1 MKIDKG
7 VAGCIINKN
16 NKRSITI
23 NMINTITKSNGE
35 VVPFDPDKLNRWAA
49 WADRSGADWSTI
61 SLDAVSKL
69 QDGCSSQDVNKAI
82 ISACMDQFDEAS
94 FKLAGRVMAGM
105 IYKEAYGSFK
115 NIPTLSEHINNM
127 VKLGYW
133 EKMDYSEEEVEHLN
147 NILDHS
153 KDLDLNYSEIKQ
165 LNDKYLI
172 RDRVKKITKESP
184 QMMYMGMAMANM
196 SNQPKDRR
204 LKDVEKLYHY
214 LSVKAINAPTPFM
227 SYLRTPHHNYAS
239 CCVATCNDTIPS
251 LSAADHIYYMM
262 TANSAG
268 IGSHLKTRSAGDPI
282 REGTVEHQGKFGYI
296 NAISAMVK
304 ANLQGGRGGAATVH
318 LCALDPEIFMMLKL
332 RNVKT
337 PSERRISGVQYSFG
351 YNKLFAKKVKDDKE
365 WLLIS
370 YLHAP
375 DLWEAMYSDD
385 EDLFETLYNKYLEK
399 DVPKK
404 IVSAKEL
411 AVLSLVQ
418 GVETGGVYQEN
429 STEMNKHTPFKDSIY
444 SSNLCVAPET
454 QILTDKGYIPIAD
467 LEDETVNVWNGEEFS
482 ETVVRKTGVNQ
493 KLVRVVTS
501 SGQELECTPYHKF
514 YIFNGY
520 GKPYVEKRANE
531 LKSGDKL
538 AKFDLPVISGDVQ
551 MDKPYLNGFY
561 TGDGCSFKGK
571 NIVYLYGEKRLLSEE
586 FSKYE
591 HTYYIK
597 QEDQD
602 REVFHMTN
610 LKDKYFVPCENFS
623 IDSRLEWLA
632 GWLDA
637 DGCVYRNGDNQQLTG
652 SSVEKEFLL
661 EVQRMLQT
669 LGVSAKLNEATE
681 AGYRKLPM
689 NDGSGG
695 LGDFWCKE
703 SWRLLITSCDVYKLM
718 ELGLGLYLKRL
729 KVVKKLPQRDAKQF
743 SKVVSVTDEGRFDDT
758 FCLNEP
764 KRHMAMFNGIL
775 TGQCKEIALPT
786 KGYDCVTDL
795 YKEEETSGE
804 IGLCNLAAIVAGRVP
819 DEELPELYYYA
830 LLMVDNVISLMEY
843 PFPNLS
849 FTAQAR
855 RSVAIGL
862 TNLANYMAKNNKKY
876 STADGKEFI
885 HRVAE
890 KHSYLLHSASLAL
903 AKEKGVCDWIDKTKY
918 PEGWL
923 PIDSYNKNV
932 DKIVKQD
939 LLCDWETLRA
949 EIKEVGGIRNSVLE
963 GMMPNESSSIAT
975 NGTNSILPVRSLKVV
990 KTNAGNTTKFIAPDY
1005 EEFGSNYEIAWNI
1018 PSKDLIDVYGIFQKF
1033 CGQAISSDL
1042 YIDQSKGGKVSES
1055 KLLSDW
1061 LRMTML
1067 GVKTRYYIN
1076 TKTASG
1082 DKEDKAPEVEELEG
1096 DDKGCSSGACTI

>member
-1 MKIDKG
+1 
-7 VAGCIINKN
+7 
-16 NKRSITI
+16 
-23 NMINTITKSNGE
+23 MINTITKSGGE
-35 VVPFDPDKLNRWAA
+35 LVPFDPDKLNRWAA

-94 FKLAGRVMAGM
+94 FKLAGRIMAGM

-115 NIPTLSEHINNM
+115 NIPTLSEHMGNM
-127 VKLGYW
+127 VELGYW
-133 EKMDYSEEEVEHLN
+133 EKMDYSEEDIEHLN
-147 NILDHS
+147 SLIDHS
-153 KDLDLNYSEIKQ
+153 KDLELNYSEIKQ

-172 RDRVKKITKESP
+172 RDRVKRVTKESP

-196 SNQPKDRR
+196 SNQPKNRR

-227 SYLRTPHHNYAS
+227 SYLRTPHRNYAS

-268 IGSHLKTRSAGDPI
+268 IGSHLKTRSSGDPI
-282 REGTVEHQGKFGYI
+282 RGGTVEHQGKFGYI

-375 DLWEAMYSDD
+375 DLWEAMYSDN
-385 EDLFETLYNKYLEK
+385 EELFENLYNKYLEK

-411 AVLSLVQ
+411 AVLSLIQ

-429 STEMNKHTPFKDSIY
+429 STEMNKHTPFKNPIY
-444 SSNLCVAPET
+444 SSNL
-454 QILTDKGYIPIAD
+454 
-467 LEDETVNVWNGEEFS
+467 
-482 ETVVRKTGVNQ
+482 
-493 KLVRVVTS
+493 
-501 SGQELECTPYHKF
+501 
-514 YIFNGY
+514 
-520 GKPYVEKRANE
+520 
-531 LKSGDKL
+531 
-538 AKFDLPVISGDVQ
+538 
-551 MDKPYLNGFY
+551 
-561 TGDGCSFKGK
+561 
-571 NIVYLYGEKRLLSEE
+571 
-586 FSKYE
+586 
-591 HTYYIK
+591 
-597 QEDQD
+597 
-602 REVFHMTN
+602 
-610 LKDKYFVPCENFS
+610 
-623 IDSRLEWLA
+623 
-632 GWLDA
+632 
-637 DGCVYRNGDNQQLTG
+637 
-652 SSVEKEFLL
+652 
-661 EVQRMLQT
+661 
-669 LGVSAKLNEATE
+669 
-681 AGYRKLPM
+681 
-689 NDGSGG
+689 
-695 LGDFWCKE
+695 
-703 SWRLLITSCDVYKLM
+703 
-718 ELGLGLYLKRL
+718 
-729 KVVKKLPQRDAKQF
+729 
-743 SKVVSVTDEGRFDDT
+743 
-758 FCLNEP
+758 
-764 KRHMAMFNGIL
+764 
-775 TGQCKEIALPT
+775 CKEIALPT

-819 DEELPELYYYA
+819 EESLTELYYYT

-862 TNLANYMAKNNKKY
+862 TNLANFMAKNDKKY
-876 STADGKEFI
+876 STGDGKEFI

-890 KHSYLLHSASLAL
+890 KHSYLLHKASLTL
-903 AKEKGVCDWIDKTKY
+903 AKEKGVCDWIGKTKY

-932 DKIVKQD
+932 DKVVKQD
-939 LLCDWETLRA
+939 LLCDWEFLRA

-1005 EEFGSNYEIAWNI
+1005 EEFSSNYEIAWEI
-1018 PSKDLIDVYGIFQKF
+1018 PSKDLIDVYSIFQKF
-1033 CGQAISSDL
+1033 CGQAISADL

-1082 DKEDKAPEVEELEG
+1082 DKEDKAPEVEEFEG
-1096 DDKGCSSGACTI
+1096 EDKGCSSGACTI

>member
-1 MKIDKG
+1 
-7 VAGCIINKN
+7 
-16 NKRSITI
+16 
-23 NMINTITKSNGE
+23 MINTITKSNGE

-94 FKLAGRVMAGM
+94 FKLAGRIMAGM

-196 SNQPKDRR
+196 SNQPKGRR

-227 SYLRTPHHNYAS
+227 SYLRTPHRNYAS

-268 IGSHLKTRSAGDPI
+268 IGSHLKTRSVGDPI

-385 EDLFETLYNKYLEK
+385 EELFETLYNKYLEK

-444 SSNLCVAPET
+444 SSNLCVTPDT
-454 QILTDKGYIPIAD
+454 TILTDKGELPISD
-467 LEDETVNVWNGEEFS
+467 LEGEAVNVWNGEEWS
-482 ETVVRKTGVNQ
+482 NVTVEKTGTDQDIISVQ
-493 KLVRVVTS
+493 VDTYVEGKFIETKTIK
-501 SGQELECTPYHKF
+501 CTPYHKWYDSDGNELRTF
-514 YIFNGY
+514 QLKEGLSLLSWEDPEQRLQSAIIKSLEESPRSDTLCFKELKRGMGVFNG
-520 GKPYVEKRANE
+520 V
-531 LKSGDKL
+531 
-538 AKFDLPVISGDVQ
+538 
-551 MDKPYLNGFY
+551 
-561 TGDGCSFKGK
+561 
-571 NIVYLYGEKRLLSEE
+571 
-586 FSKYE
+586 
-591 HTYYIK
+591 
-597 QEDQD
+597 
-602 REVFHMTN
+602 
-610 LKDKYFVPCENFS
+610 
-623 IDSRLEWLA
+623 
-632 GWLDA
+632 
-637 DGCVYRNGDNQQLTG
+637 
-652 SSVEKEFLL
+652 
-661 EVQRMLQT
+661 
-669 LGVSAKLNEATE
+669 
-681 AGYRKLPM
+681 
-689 NDGSGG
+689 
-695 LGDFWCKE
+695 
-703 SWRLLITSCDVYKLM
+703 
-718 ELGLGLYLKRL
+718 
-729 KVVKKLPQRDAKQF
+729 
-743 SKVVSVTDEGRFDDT
+743 
-758 FCLNEP
+758 
-764 KRHMAMFNGIL
+764 L

-862 TNLANYMAKNNKKY
+862 TNLANYMAKNSKKY

-890 KHSYLLHSASLAL
+890 KHSYLLHKASLVL
-903 AKEKGVCDWIDKTKY
+903 AKEKGVCDWIGKTKY

-949 EIKEVGGIRNSVLE
+949 EIKKVGGIRNSVLE

-1005 EEFGSNYEIAWNI
+1005 EEFGNNYEIAWNI

-1033 CGQAISSDL
+1033 CGQAISADL

-1082 DKEDKAPEVEELEG
+1082 DKENKEPEVEELEG

>member
-1 MKIDKG
+1 
-7 VAGCIINKN
+7 
-16 NKRSITI
+16 
-23 NMINTITKSNGE
+23 MINTITKSNGE

-94 FKLAGRVMAGM
+94 FKLAGRIMAGM

-115 NIPTLSEHINNM
+115 NIPTLSEHMNNM
-127 VKLGYW
+127 VKSGYW
-133 EKMDYSEEEVEHLN
+133 EKMDYSEEEVKHLN
-147 NILDHS
+147 NLIDHS
-153 KDLDLNYSEIKQ
+153 KDLELNYSEIKQ

-227 SYLRTPHHNYAS
+227 SYLRTPHRNYAS

-268 IGSHLKTRSAGDPI
+268 IGSHLKTRSVGDPI

-385 EDLFETLYNKYLEK
+385 EELFENLYNEYLEK

-411 AVLSLVQ
+411 AVLSLIQ

-429 STEMNKHTPFKDSIY
+429 STEMNKHTPFKNPIY
-444 SSNLCVAPET
+444 SSNL
-454 QILTDKGYIPIAD
+454 
-467 LEDETVNVWNGEEFS
+467 
-482 ETVVRKTGVNQ
+482 
-493 KLVRVVTS
+493 
-501 SGQELECTPYHKF
+501 
-514 YIFNGY
+514 
-520 GKPYVEKRANE
+520 
-531 LKSGDKL
+531 
-538 AKFDLPVISGDVQ
+538 
-551 MDKPYLNGFY
+551 
-561 TGDGCSFKGK
+561 
-571 NIVYLYGEKRLLSEE
+571 
-586 FSKYE
+586 
-591 HTYYIK
+591 
-597 QEDQD
+597 
-602 REVFHMTN
+602 
-610 LKDKYFVPCENFS
+610 
-623 IDSRLEWLA
+623 
-632 GWLDA
+632 
-637 DGCVYRNGDNQQLTG
+637 
-652 SSVEKEFLL
+652 
-661 EVQRMLQT
+661 
-669 LGVSAKLNEATE
+669 
-681 AGYRKLPM
+681 
-689 NDGSGG
+689 
-695 LGDFWCKE
+695 
-703 SWRLLITSCDVYKLM
+703 
-718 ELGLGLYLKRL
+718 
-729 KVVKKLPQRDAKQF
+729 
-743 SKVVSVTDEGRFDDT
+743 
-758 FCLNEP
+758 
-764 KRHMAMFNGIL
+764 
-775 TGQCKEIALPT
+775 CKEIALPT

-795 YKEEETSGE
+795 YREEETSGE

-819 DEELPELYYYA
+819 EEDLPELYYYA

-862 TNLANYMAKNNKKY
+862 TNLANFMAKNGKKY

-890 KHSYLLHSASLAL
+890 KHSYLLHRASLTL
-903 AKEKGVCDWIDKTKY
+903 AKEKGVCDWIGKTKY

-932 DKIVKQD
+932 DKVVKQD
-939 LLCDWETLRA
+939 LLCDWESLRT

-1005 EEFGSNYEIAWNI
+1005 EEFGSNYEIAWGI

-1033 CGQAISSDL
+1033 CGQAISADL

-1082 DKEDKAPEVEELEG
+1082 DKEDKAPEVEELDGE
-1096 DDKGCSSGACTI
+1096 DKGCSSGACTI